1 MLFIII
7 ILFSKNGVK
16 TELRA
21 YFQRKAAGPEGP
33 VPKKKKKNSKSRN
46 DYLRK

>member
-21 YFQRKAAGPEGP
+21 YFKRKAAGPEGP
-33 VPKKKKKNSKSRN
+33 VPKK
-46 DYLRK
+46 